1 MLGRISPSQIL
12 LNSFVSPDGKIL
24 GQHNPE
30 KSFFLNSQSSG
41 GKNARTNKPVS
52 DTFKQL
58 RLSGRE
64 NARTYKPVSRVFCFS
79 EKLQRSVVRSKLDI
93 HADRRTIQFQSC
105 PAFIFRF
112 FTARRATFSF
122 TSVVLLLI
130 YKAAHTSSFLSRR

>member
-12 LNSFVSPDGKIL
+12 LNSFVSPDGKML

-30 KSFFLNSQSSG
+30 KSFFLNSQSSD

>member
-30 KSFFLNSQSSG
+30 KSFFLNSQFSG
-41 GKNARTNKPVS
+41 GKNARTYKPVS

-64 NARTYKPVSRVFCFS
+64 NAR
-79 EKLQRSVVRSKLDI
+79 
-93 HADRRTIQFQSC
+93 
-105 PAFIFRF
+105 
-112 FTARRATFSF
+112 AT
-122 TSVVLLLI
+122 
-130 YKAAHTSSFLSRR
+130 